1 MPRVQNS
8 TRYVKVKGRLPG
20 AQAPSVE
27 ESVDADDVVGPNLLT
42 LVIGVSSL
50 VVLSFSLGYWLG

>member
-27 ESVDADDVVGPNLLT
+27 ESVDDDVVGPNLLT

-50 VVLSFSLGYWLG
+50 VLLSFSLGYWLG

>member
-1 MPRVQNS
+1 MPRVPNS
-8 TRYVKVKGRLPG
+8 TRHVKVKGRLPG

-27 ESVDADDVVGPNLLT
+27 ESVDDDVVGPNLLT

-50 VVLSFSLGYWLG
+50 VLLSFSLGYWLG